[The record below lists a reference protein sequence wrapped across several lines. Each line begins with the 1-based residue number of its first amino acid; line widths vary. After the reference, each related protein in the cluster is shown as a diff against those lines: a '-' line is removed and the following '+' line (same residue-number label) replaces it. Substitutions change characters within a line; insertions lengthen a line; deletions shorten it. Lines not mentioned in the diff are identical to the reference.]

1 LKRQLEKTE
10 LILAEEK
17 ASRNEIRQHSEKL
30 ESEIELLERKLEA
43 AVGPRPPSQNAQ
55 AQSSARARRRGS
67 NASVASS
74 VKAAPVKPPRAVN
87 ASNSAEHDELI
98 LGALQSHVY
107 RTDMIST

>member
-1 LKRQLEKTE
+1 MNLT
-10 LILAEEK
+10 IF
-17 ASRNEIRQHSEKL
+17 I
-30 ESEIELLERKLEA
+30 ERKLEA

-67 NASVASS
+67 NASVTSS
-74 VKAAPVKPPRAVN
+74 VRAAPVKPPRAGN
-87 ASNSAEHDELI
+87 AASSTENDELI